1 MTTLDRPPG
10 TPAVTTSDAG
20 LAQPRS
26 RFLFPIV
33 VAAAVFQAVLQTV
46 IVPLLPELPH
56 FTGAGRTA
64 VSWLVT
70 VTLLVGAVV
79 TPIFGRLADMFGK
92 KKMLLVAFSMMTLG
106 SMLCALSSDI
116 AVLIFAR
123 ALQGA
128 GSAVIP
134 IGISMLRDELP
145 RNKVNGAVAMMS
157 STLGVGTA
165 LGIPFSA
172 MIAQYS
178 NWHVLFWVTTAI
190 GLSVTLAAVLF
201 IRESEPNPSGR
212 FDGVGAVGLSAAM
225 IALLVPITQGSSWGW
240 TSGAVISMLAASA
253 VLFALWVIQQR
264 RNVNPL
270 VDVRAL
276 VKRAVLI
283 PHLAALLVGF
293 AFFGNTLITTQL
305 LQGMKGPGAGYGLSI
320 IAAALCQIPAS
331 IAMVLFS
338 PVAVR
343 ITDRFGSRTAMLTG
357 AVFLA
362 GGYGIHAVAGKPLW
376 GVVAAL
382 GITAVG
388 TAIVYSTLSLLILV
402 AVPRQRLAAA
412 NGVNSLLRTS
422 GSTICSATV
431 ATILAAFVISGS
443 EHSTSW
449 TGFSVA
455 YLVCAGCAVVVFAVS
470 ILLPQGRTPKHL
482 DLPDLVRRP

>member
-1 MTTLDRPPG
+1 MTTLDRAPAAPP
-10 TPAVTTSDAG
+10 VVE
-20 LAQPRS
+20 RS

-33 VAAAVFQAVLQTV
+33 SAAAVFQAVLQTV

-56 FTGAGRTA
+56 FTGASRTA

-92 KKMLLVAFSMMTLG
+92 KKMLLVAFFLMTLG
-106 SMLCALSSDI
+106 SLLCAVSSNI
-116 AVLIFAR
+116 SVLIFAR

-128 GSAVIP
+128 GAAVIP
-134 IGISMLRDELP
+134 IGISLLRDELP

-178 NWHVLFWVTTAI
+178 NWHVLFWITTAI

-201 IRESEPNPSGR
+201 IRESEASPTGR
-212 FDGVGAVGLSAAM
+212 FDGVGAVGLSAALVL
-225 IALLVPITQGSSWGW
+225 LLVPMTQGSSWGW
-240 TSGAVISMLAASA
+240 ASGSVISMLSASA
-253 VLFALWVIQQR
+253 VLFTLWVFQQR
-264 RNVNPL
+264 SNVNPL

-283 PHLAALLVGF
+283 PHIAALLVGF

-305 LQGMKGPGAGYGLSI
+305 LQGTQGPGAGYGLTI
-320 IAAALCQIPAS
+320 ISAALCQIPAS
-331 IAMVLFS
+331 VAMVLFS

-357 AVFLA
+357 AAFLA
-362 GGYGIHAVAGKPLW
+362 GGYAIHAVAGKPLW
-376 GVVAAL
+376 GVVVAL
-382 GITAVG
+382 FITAIG

-422 GSTICSATV
+422 GSTLCSATV
-431 ATILAAFVISGS
+431 ATILAAFVVAGS

-449 TGFSVA
+449 AGFAVA
-455 YLVCAGCAVVVFAVS
+455 YLVCAACAVVVFGVS
-470 ILLPQGRTPKHL
+470 FLLPQGRTSI
-482 DLPDLVRRP
+482 DIELPELKI

>member
-1 MTTLDRPPG
+1 MTTLDRAPVVPP
-10 TPAVTTSDAG
+10 VVE
-20 LAQPRS
+20 RS

-33 VAAAVFQAVLQTV
+33 SAAAVFQAVLQTV

-56 FTGAGRTA
+56 FTGASRTA

-92 KKMLLVAFSMMTLG
+92 KKMLLVAFFLMTLG
-106 SMLCALSSDI
+106 SLLCAVSSNI
-116 AVLIFAR
+116 SVLIFAR

-128 GSAVIP
+128 GAAVIP
-134 IGISMLRDELP
+134 IGISLLRDELP

-178 NWHVLFWVTTAI
+178 NWHVLFWITTAI

-201 IRESEPNPSGR
+201 IRESEASPTGR
-212 FDGVGAVGLSAAM
+212 FDGVGAVGLSAALVL
-225 IALLVPITQGSSWGW
+225 LLVPMTQGSSWGW
-240 TSGAVISMLAASA
+240 ASGSVISMLSASA
-253 VLFALWVIQQR
+253 VLFTLWVFQQR

-283 PHLAALLVGF
+283 PHIAALLVGF

-305 LQGMKGPGAGYGLSI
+305 LQGTKGPGAGYGLTI
-320 IAAALCQIPAS
+320 ISAALCQIPAS
-331 IAMVLFS
+331 VAMVLFS

-357 AVFLA
+357 AAFLA

-376 GVVAAL
+376 GVVVAL
-382 GITAVG
+382 GITAIG

-422 GSTICSATV
+422 GSTLCSATV
-431 ATILAAFVISGS
+431 ATILAAFVVAGS

-449 TGFSVA
+449 AGFAVA
-455 YLVCAGCAVVVFAVS
+455 YLVCAACAVVVFAVS
-470 ILLPQGRTPKHL
+470 FLLPQGRTPR
-482 DLPDLVRRP
+482 DLELPELKI

>member
-10 TPAVTTSDAG
+10 MPAVTTSDAG

-92 KKMLLVAFSMMTLG
+92 KKMLLVAFTMMTLG

-253 VLFALWVIQQR
+253 VLFTLWVIQQR

-270 VDVRAL
+270 VDVR
-276 VKRAVLI
+276 
-283 PHLAALLVGF
+283 
-293 AFFGNTLITTQL
+293 
-305 LQGMKGPGAGYGLSI
+305 
-320 IAAALCQIPAS
+320 
-331 IAMVLFS
+331 
-338 PVAVR
+338 
-343 ITDRFGSRTAMLTG
+343 GSRET
-357 AVFLA
+357 
-362 GGYGIHAVAGKPLW
+362 W
-376 GVVAAL
+376 
-382 GITAVG
+382 
-388 TAIVYSTLSLLILV
+388 
-402 AVPRQRLAAA
+402 R
-412 NGVNSLLRTS
+412 
-422 GSTICSATV
+422 C
-431 ATILAAFVISGS
+431 
-443 EHSTSW
+443 
-449 TGFSVA
+449 
-455 YLVCAGCAVVVFAVS
+455 
-470 ILLPQGRTPKHL
+470 
-482 DLPDLVRRP
+482 

>member
-1 MTTLDRPPG
+1 MTTLDRA
-10 TPAVTTSDAG
+10 PAVPPVVA
-20 LAQPRS
+20 RS

-33 VAAAVFQAVLQTV
+33 SAGAVFQAVLQTV

-56 FTGAGRTA
+56 FTGASRTA

-92 KKMLLVAFSMMTLG
+92 KKMLLVAFFLMTLG
-106 SMLCALSSDI
+106 SMLCAVSSNI
-116 AVLIFAR
+116 SVLIFAR

-128 GSAVIP
+128 GAAVIP
-134 IGISMLRDELP
+134 IGISLLRDELP

-178 NWHVLFWVTTAI
+178 NWHVLFWITTAI
-190 GLSVTLAAVLF
+190 GLSVTLAAGLF
-201 IRESEPNPSGR
+201 IRESEVSPSGR
-212 FDGVGAVGLSAAM
+212 FDGVGAVGLSAALVL
-225 IALLVPITQGSSWGW
+225 LLVPMTQGSSWGW
-240 TSGAVISMLAASA
+240 ASGSVISMLLSSA
-253 VLFALWVIQQR
+253 LLFTLWVFQQR

-283 PHLAALLVGF
+283 PHIAALLVGF

-305 LQGMKGPGAGYGLSI
+305 LQGAQGPGAGYGLTI

-343 ITDRFGSRTAMLTG
+343 ITDRFGSRTAMLAG
-357 AVFLA
+357 AAFLA

-376 GVVAAL
+376 GVVVAL
-382 GITAVG
+382 FITAIG

-422 GSTICSATV
+422 GSTLCSATV
-431 ATILAAFVISGS
+431 ATILAAYVVAGS

-449 TGFSVA
+449 AGFAVA
-455 YLVCAGCAVVVFAVS
+455 YLVCAACAVVVFGVS
-470 ILLPQGRTPKHL
+470 FLLPQGRTSI
-482 DLPDLVRRP
+482 DIELPELRI

>member
-10 TPAVTTSDAG
+10 TPAVPTLDTSPA
-20 LAQPRS
+20 LPRS

-165 LGIPFSA
+165 LV
-172 MIAQYS
+172 Y
-178 NWHVLFWVTTAI
+178 
-190 GLSVTLAAVLF
+190 
-201 IRESEPNPSGR
+201 R
-212 FDGVGAVGLSAAM
+212 F
-225 IALLVPITQGSSWGW
+225 
-240 TSGAVISMLAASA
+240 
-253 VLFALWVIQQR
+253 
-264 RNVNPL
+264 
-270 VDVRAL
+270 
-276 VKRAVLI
+276 
-283 PHLAALLVGF
+283 
-293 AFFGNTLITTQL
+293 
-305 LQGMKGPGAGYGLSI
+305 
-320 IAAALCQIPAS
+320 
-331 IAMVLFS
+331 
-338 PVAVR
+338 
-343 ITDRFGSRTAMLTG
+343 
-357 AVFLA
+357 
-362 GGYGIHAVAGKPLW
+362 
-376 GVVAAL
+376 
-382 GITAVG
+382 
-388 TAIVYSTLSLLILV
+388 
-402 AVPRQRLAAA
+402 PR
-412 NGVNSLLRTS
+412 
-422 GSTICSATV
+422 
-431 ATILAAFVISGS
+431 
-443 EHSTSW
+443 
-449 TGFSVA
+449 
-455 YLVCAGCAVVVFAVS
+455 
-470 ILLPQGRTPKHL
+470 
-482 DLPDLVRRP
+482 

>member
-1 MTTLDRPPG
+1 MTTLDRAPVAPPL
-10 TPAVTTSDAG
+10 VT
-20 LAQPRS
+20 RS

-33 VAAAVFQAVLQTV
+33 SAGAVFQAVLQTV

-56 FTGAGRTA
+56 FTGASRTA

-92 KKMLLVAFSMMTLG
+92 KKMLLVAFFLMTLG
-106 SMLCALSSDI
+106 SMLCAVSSNI
-116 AVLIFAR
+116 SVLIFAR

-128 GSAVIP
+128 GAAVIP
-134 IGISMLRDELP
+134 IGISLLRDELP

-178 NWHVLFWVTTAI
+178 NWHVLFWITTAI
-190 GLSVTLAAVLF
+190 GLSVTVAAALF
-201 IRESEPNPSGR
+201 IRESDVSPSGR
-212 FDGVGAVGLSAAM
+212 FDGVGAVGLSAALVL
-225 IALLVPITQGSSWGW
+225 LLVPMTQGSSWGW
-240 TSGAVISMLAASA
+240 ASGSVISMLSSSA
-253 VLFALWVIQQR
+253 VLFTLWVFQQR

-283 PHLAALLVGF
+283 PHIAALLVGF

-305 LQGMKGPGAGYGLSI
+305 LQGAQGPGAGYGLTI

-357 AVFLA
+357 AAFLA

-376 GVVAAL
+376 GVVIAL
-382 GITAVG
+382 FVTAIG

-422 GSTICSATV
+422 GSTLCSATV
-431 ATILAAFVISGS
+431 ATILAAYVVAGS

-449 TGFSVA
+449 AGFAVA
-455 YLVCAGCAVVVFAVS
+455 YLVCAACAVVVFGVS
-470 ILLPQGRTPKHL
+470 FLLPQGRTSI
-482 DLPDLVRRP
+482 DLELPELRI